1 MKIKAL
7 LVVVAMLA
15 TTLVVSWQQA
25 PRAVACS
32 CAALTPTEQA
42 DMASVVARGTVVA
55 VERPANP
62 TSSND
67 DATYTVE
74 LTQAWKGDPP
84 GTVEVL
90 TAVEGASCGWEGI
103 DEGMEII
110 LFAQPDGAAWRSNL
124 CDGSGPVSDEV
135 TAELTAYLGEPS
147 PVEPSPG
154 APSPGAPSA
163 GPSDGAGFSLADP
176 RLAGVVMLTL
186 IASGLAAWLVARRR

>member
-1 MKIKAL
+1 MRIKAL

-32 CAALTPTEQA
+32 CVALTPAEQA
-42 DMASVVARGTVVA
+42 DMADVVARGTVVL
-55 VERPANP
+55 VERPARP
-62 TSSND
+62 TSSLD

-103 DEGMEII
+103 EEGMEII

-124 CDGSGPVSDEV
+124 CSGSGPADDGVE
-135 TAELTAYLGEPS
+135 AELTADLGEPS

-154 APSPGAPSA
+154 TPSA
-163 GPSDGAGFSLADP
+163 GVGLLADP
-176 RLAGVVMLTL
+176 AVAAGLIVALVAAGVAV
-186 IASGLAAWLVARRR
+186 WFVRRR